1 MTTDGWTTGLHSR
14 LWRDNPGLIR
24 FLGICPLLAVNT
36 SLVNGIGLGII
47 TLLVLVFSN
56 TLVSSTR
63 HWLADNVRIPVYV
76 LIVASLVTCAEL
88 IAKAWFPTLD
98 QSLGIFIPLVV
109 AHCVIV
115 ARPEPFD
122 SQQSI
127 GTSMLDGFS
136 MGLGFALLLMVI
148 GAFRELI
155 GQARI
160 LGDLNHLFSDVRFD
174 GFAFADQGFLLFVL
188 PPGAFISLALA
199 VAAKNALDRR
209 KKQRT

>member
-1 MTTDGWTTGLHSR
+1 MTQDGSMTR
-14 LWRDNPGLIR
+14 IYDRVWRDNPGLIR
-24 FLGICPLLAVNT
+24 LLGICPLLAVAT
-36 SLVNGIGLGII
+36 SLVNGIGLGLV

-56 TLVSSTR
+56 ALISSTR
-63 HWLADNVRIPVYV
+63 HWLADNLRIPVYV
-76 LIVASLVTCAEL
+76 VIVASLVTCAEL

-98 QSLGIFIPLVV
+98 QSLGIFIPLIV
-109 AHCVIV
+109 AHCVII
-115 ARPEPFD
+115 ARPEQFD
-122 SQQSI
+122 AQRSI
-127 GTSMLDGFS
+127 GASLFDGFS
-136 MGLGFALLLMVI
+136 MGLGYALLLMVI

-160 LGDLNHLFSDVRFD
+160 LGDLDHLFSDIRFD

-209 KKQRT
+209 KKRRT